1 MLCGTAKILLFSS
14 CMPNLSTQREAA
26 AETSGFC
33 GWSNSSCSVHLAKLV
48 ETDNGR
54 TRSPWI
60 GQEPLRSYRWKAA
73 RSLQRNQELKD
84 DKAVHGLCV
93 SLGDKSEV
101 ALAVRGNVSGQS
113 ERTHALHGKFLGVWL
128 SYQFLEHFIPP
139 AAVLQH

>member
-1 MLCGTAKILLFSS
+1 MDGVT
-14 CMPNLSTQREAA
+14 RAA
-26 AETSGFC
+26 AL
-33 GWSNSSCSVHLAKLV
+33 HLAKLV

-73 RSLQRNQELKD
+73 GSLQRNQELKD
-84 DKAVHGLCV
+84 DEAVHGLCV

-128 SYQFLEHFIPP
+128 SYRFLEHFIQP
-139 AAVLQH
+139 AAVLQY